1 MSKTLDQKI
10 ETFFQSNIEFTKLT
24 IEEDEIKYP
33 SIVYL
38 AKDRLEVLEE
48 LQKRNRIFN
57 IT

>member
-1 MSKTLDQKI
+1 MSKTLNQRI
-10 ETFFQSNIEFTKLT
+10 EDFFESNIEFTKLT
-24 IEEDEIKYP
+24 IEEDEIKFP

-38 AKDRLEVLEE
+38 AKERLEVLTE